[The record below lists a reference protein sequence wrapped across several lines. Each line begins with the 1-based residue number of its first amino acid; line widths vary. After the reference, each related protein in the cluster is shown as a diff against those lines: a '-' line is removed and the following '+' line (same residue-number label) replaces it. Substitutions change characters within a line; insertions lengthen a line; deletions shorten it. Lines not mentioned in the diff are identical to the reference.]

1 MGSFSERRLV
11 RTRSY
16 TGGLAPTSP
25 AGVSCAPDLA
35 ETFEGQAS
43 VLTAVNLLARS
54 HPSILLRAPDVPLVR
69 PSPFGGVSLV
79 DACQRIVTGIDPA
92 NRFESV
98 SSSTGDIPTM
108 GLGAACGPATVHCGG
123 RRWTAVV
130 SSSSVE
136 TVPDRSSLIGLGLAV
151 AQAAAAIFRLSL
163 GMPVLLDSAIS
174 LWNLDQGDRPTGP
187 SDLAAIDLGSV
198 WLVGA
203 GAVGSCLAWCVNLIG
218 VRGHWVVIDNDV
230 VKALNLDRS
239 LAFLATHTGEFGGT
253 AAMKADV
260 VAGLL
265 DGATSLPKSWR
276 DWAATDPPSPDV
288 LFLAANE
295 DGVRPAVAAYSH
307 PAVLAATTSH
317 NWTAELHRHLVL
329 RDGCVTCRF
338 PEGAP
343 IFECATGDLDQPT
356 SAGAAP
362 PGEAPSG
369 DMSLPFLSASAG
381 LLGTVALLHVQYG
394 RWEIHERNHWALG
407 FDPDLEPLSSRTWP
421 HWTSCGAV
429 ADVAARRAIH
439 GRTRW
444 SMLDAGL
451 AS

>member
-1 MGSFSERRLV
+1 MEPFSERRLV

-16 TGGLAPTSP
+16 TGGLAPRSP
-25 AGVSCAPDLA
+25 AGVSCGPDLA
-35 ETFEGQAS
+35 ETAEGQAS
-43 VLTAVNLLARS
+43 VLTAVNLLGRS
-54 HPSILLRAPDVPLVR
+54 HPSILLRVSDVPLVQ
-69 PSPFGGVSLV
+69 PSPFGGASLV

-92 NRFESV
+92 NRFEHV
-98 SSSTGDIPTM
+98 PFIPDDVPTM
-108 GLGAACGPATVHCGG
+108 GLGAGCGPAAVYCGG
-123 RRWTAVV
+123 RLWTAVV
-130 SSSSVE
+130 SPSPVE

-151 AQAAAAIFRLSL
+151 TQASAALFRLSL

-174 LWNLDQGDRPTGP
+174 LWTLDRTEQPTGP

-203 GAVGSCLAWCVNLIG
+203 GAVGSCLAWWVNLVG
-218 VRGHWVVIDNDV
+218 VQGPWVVIDNDV

-239 LAFLATHTGEFGGT
+239 IAFLAVDTGEFGGT
-253 AAMKADV
+253 TAMKADV

-265 DGATSLPKSWR
+265 DGATSFPKAWR

-295 DGVRPAVAAYSH
+295 DGVRPSVAAYSH

-317 NWTAELHRHLVL
+317 NWTSELHRHLVL

-343 IFECATGDLDQPT
+343 IFECATGDLDEPT

-362 PGEAPSG
+362 AEETPSG

-381 LLGTVALLHVQYG
+381 LLGTVALLHIQYG

-407 FDPDLEPLSSRTWP
+407 FDPALEPLSSRTWP
-421 HWTSCGAV
+421 HWTSCGAI

>member
-1 MGSFSERRLV
+1 MDSFSERRLV

-35 ETFEGQAS
+35 ETSEGQAA

-54 HPSILLRAPDVPLVR
+54 HPSILLRAPDVPLVQ
-69 PSPFGGVSLV
+69 PAPFGGASLV

-92 NRFESV
+92 NSFEHV
-98 SSSTGDIPTM
+98 SSIPCDIPTM
-108 GLGAACGPATVHCGG
+108 GLGAGCGPATVYCGG
-123 RRWTAVV
+123 RLWTAVV
-130 SSSSVE
+130 SPSPVD
-136 TVPDRSSLIGLGLAV
+136 TLPDRSSLIGLGLAV
-151 AQAAAAIFRLSL
+151 TQASAALFRLSI
-163 GMPVLLDSAIS
+163 GMSVLLDSAIS
-174 LWNLDQGDRPTGP
+174 LWTLDRSDQPTGP

-203 GAVGSCLAWCVNLIG
+203 GAVGSCLAWWANLVG
-218 VRGHWVVIDNDV
+218 VRGPWVVIDHDV

-239 LAFLATHTGEFGGT
+239 LAFLAAHTGEFGGT
-253 AAMKADV
+253 PALKADV

-265 DGATSLPKSWR
+265 DGATAFPKTWR

-295 DGVRPAVAAYSH
+295 DGVRPSVAAYSH

-329 RDGCVTCRF
+329 WDGCVTCRF
-338 PEGAP
+338 PESAP
-343 IFECATGDLDQPT
+343 VFECATGDFDEPP
-356 SAGAAP
+356 AEDAAP
-362 PGEAPSG
+362 TGEAPSG
-369 DMSLPFLSASAG
+369 DMSLPFLSATAG
-381 LLGTVALLHVQYG
+381 LLGTVGSLHLQYG
-394 RWEIHERNHWALG
+394 HWPTHDRNHWAVG
-407 FDPDLEPLSSRTWP
+407 FDPSLEPLSSRTWP

-429 ADVAARRAIH
+429 ADVVARQAIH
-439 GRTRW
+439 GGTRW
-444 SMLDAGL
+444 SMLDPGL